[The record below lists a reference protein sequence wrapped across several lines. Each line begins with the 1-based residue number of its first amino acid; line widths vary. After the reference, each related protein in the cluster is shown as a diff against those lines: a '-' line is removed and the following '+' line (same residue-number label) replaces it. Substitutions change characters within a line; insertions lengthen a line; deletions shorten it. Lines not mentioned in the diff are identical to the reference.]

1 MTPDRWEKV
10 GEIFSSAS
18 EMDTVEREAY
28 VLRACGEDLSLLS
41 EVWSLLDAGDNA
53 GQFISKPIVGR
64 FVPDFADHIK
74 AFTPGDSVGH
84 YKIEKAIGSGGMGE
98 VYLAT
103 DTNLGRKVALKTL
116 PPSFAS
122 DPSFLRRFRN
132 EAQAAANINHP
143 NVATV
148 YSVEDIDG
156 LKFITMEY
164 VEGRTLDRLTPE
176 GGLEIKTFLA
186 WLEPIAHALHAAH
199 KRGIIHR
206 DIKPG
211 NIMISA
217 DGTPKILDFGLA
229 QFERSL
235 AGIGSIANHITA
247 PGQIIGTPSYM
258 SPEQAEGSGV
268 DIRSDIFSFGT
279 VMYEALTGKRPF
291 RGSSQGLIVKA
302 VIHADP
308 DPLAGQ
314 RSDVPSA
321 LTKMVERCLEKSPGK
336 RFQSMREIRSIL
348 KEART
353 ASDAGVSMDSFARR
367 FYREA
372 TSPSKLWWAATAIL
386 VIVLAV
392 GAWYIFSRQETAL
405 PFNLESLS
413 LRKLSQSNNVALSV
427 ISPDGRSVAYVTY
440 EDDGGRALW
449 LRRVSDVTA
458 LKIVPSQQVHYWDIV
473 FSNDHEYV
481 YFITAPRFGTH
492 GTLYRVPSLGG
503 QSPRRI
509 TEKVNHLGNLSP
521 DGKRLL
527 LVRYGDPAP
536 DTSVNVTDSKLI
548 STNAEDGSD
557 EQVLLTLQGESILR
571 KIRFSTDGRFIYYIK
586 RELKGIESWSVGRF
600 EVGTGREQEI
610 IRKKERID
618 AIDVLTE
625 GKGLLVNAVDSNSN
639 RRQLFHLNATS
650 GEMTRITNDL
660 NSYIGVSVD
669 HEGRNIVAVQRTD
682 ESRIW
687 VGNAN
692 DFRSMAPI
700 TREPLAHVV
709 ADWTPDGRIVF
720 DVLENDRVSVWI
732 ADADG
737 KNALQLTPTDS
748 DNGSPR
754 VSGDGRYIVFT
765 SKRAGFNQIWRMN
778 VDGGNQILL
787 ANVPGITQTPQFAAD
802 GKTVV
807 FRWYN
812 EGSSPMGQVSVE
824 GGPVSGLDYL
834 PNAFTYYWAMSP
846 DGKYVAYTRGGESSD
861 PMQVI
866 VRPVDSM
873 TPRAVLNI
881 RPTWFFKWTPD
892 SQSIFYQESQQGDG
906 LEKKVFQI
914 DPDLGVP
921 RQMLTTEP
929 DDIVDLS
936 FSRDKTKVAA
946 VRLRVLTDAVLLN
959 TRGNVSTET
968 GAPR

>member
-1 MTPDRWEKV
+1 MTPERWEKV
-10 GEIFSSAS
+10 GEIFTSAS
-18 EMDTVEREAY
+18 EMDTSEREAY
-28 VLRACGEDLSLLS
+28 LRSACGDDSSLLS
-41 EVWSLLDAGDNA
+41 EVRSLLDAGNDA
-53 GQFISKPIVGR
+53 GQFISQPIVGN
-64 FVPDFADHIK
+64 FVPDFAEHVK
-74 AFTPGDSVGH
+74 ALAPGNSIGH

-132 EAQAAANINHP
+132 EAQAAASINHP

-156 LKFITMEY
+156 LRFIAMEY

-176 GGLEIKTFLA
+176 SGLDLKTFLA
-186 WLEPIAHALHAAH
+186 WLGPIANALHAAH

-206 DIKPG
+206 DVKPG

-217 DGTPKILDFGLA
+217 NGTPKILDFGLA
-229 QFERSL
+229 QFEQSL
-235 AGIGSIANHITA
+235 AGSAANDITA

-258 SPEQAEGSGV
+258 SPEQAEGADV

-279 VMYEALTGKRPF
+279 VMYEALTGNRPF
-291 RGSSQGLIVKA
+291 RGAAQGLIVKA
-302 VIHADP
+302 VVHSDP
-308 DPLAGQ
+308 EPIASYRQ
-314 RSDVPSA
+314 DVPDA
-321 LTKMVERCLEKSPGK
+321 LTKMVGRCLQKSPGK

-348 KEART
+348 KEARL

-372 TSPSKLWWAATAIL
+372 TSPSKLWWAATAAL
-386 VIVLAV
+386 VLVMAF
-392 GAWYIFSRQETAL
+392 GGWYVFSRQASAL
-405 PFNLESLS
+405 PFSLESIS
-413 LRKLSQSNNVALSV
+413 IRKLSQSNNVALSV

-449 LRRVSDVTA
+449 MRRVSDTTA
-458 LKIVPSQQVHYWDIV
+458 IRIVPSQQVHYWDIS

-492 GTLYRVPSLGG
+492 GTLYRVPALGG

-509 TEKVNHLGNLSP
+509 TEKVNHLGNISP

-536 DTSVNVTDSKLI
+536 DTSVNVTNSKLI

-557 EQVLLTLQGESILR
+557 EQVLRELQGESIIR
-571 KIRFSTDGRFIYYIK
+571 KARYSPDGRSIFFIK
-586 RELKGIESWSVGRF
+586 RELKEIENWSV
-600 EVGTGREQEI
+600 VMYDLQTGSEREI
-610 IRKKERID
+610 VRKKERIESI
-618 AIDVLTE
+618 AVLD
-625 GKGLLVNAVDSNSN
+625 GNKGLLVNAQDGNSN
-639 RRQLFHLNATS
+639 RRQLFHLAVPT

-660 NSYIGVSVD
+660 NSYSGVSVD
-669 HEGRNIVAVQRTD
+669 REGRNIVSVQRTD

-687 VGNAN
+687 IGNAN
-692 DFRSMAPI
+692 DLRTMSPI
-700 TREPLAHVV
+700 SREPLAHADV
-709 ADWTPDGRIVF
+709 DWTPDGRIVF

-732 ADADG
+732 ADSDG
-737 KNALQLTPTDS
+737 KNALQLTPQDS
-748 DNGSPR
+748 DNGNPR

-765 SKRAGFNQIWRMN
+765 SRRSGFNQIWRMN
-778 VDGGNQILL
+778 IDGGNQILL
-787 ANVPGITQTPQFAAD
+787 ANAPGIAQNPQFAAD

-807 FRWYN
+807 FRWYH
-812 EGSSPMGQVSVE
+812 EGSAPMGQVSVD
-824 GGPVSGLDYL
+824 GGAVTGLDYL

-846 DGKYVAYTRGGESSD
+846 DGRYLAHTIGGDNANPTR
-861 PMQVI
+861 VV
-866 VRPVDSM
+866 VRPVDSI
-873 TPRAVLNI
+873 TPRAILNI
-881 RPTWFFKWTPD
+881 RPTWFFKWMPD
-892 SQSIFYQESQQGDG
+892 GKSLYYQESQQGDG

-914 DPDLGVP
+914 DPDKGEPKQL
-921 RQMLTTEP
+921 LTTEP
-929 DDIVDLS
+929 DDVVDLT
-936 FSRDKTKVAA
+936 FSRDKTRFAV
-946 VRLRVLTDAVLLN
+946 VRLKVLTDAVMLSAN
-959 TRGNVSTET
+959 SRAE
-968 GAPR
+968 

>member
-1 MTPDRWEKV
+1 MTPERWEKV
-10 GEIFSSAS
+10 GEIFSSAA
-18 EMDTVEREAY
+18 EMDTAEREAY
-28 VLRACGEDLSLLS
+28 LRDACGDDSTLLS
-41 EVWSLLDAGDNA
+41 EVRSLLDAGNEA
-53 GQFISKPIVGR
+53 GQFISRPIVGS
-64 FVPDFADHIK
+64 FVPDFVEHAK
-74 AFTPGDSVGH
+74 ALAPGNSIGH

-103 DTNLGRKVALKTL
+103 DTNLGRKIALKTL

-132 EAQAAANINHP
+132 EAQAAASINHP

-148 YSVEDIDG
+148 YSVEEFEGI
-156 LKFITMEY
+156 KFITMEY
-164 VEGRTLDRLTPE
+164 VEGKTLDRLTPE
-176 GGLEIKTFLA
+176 GGLAMKTFVE
-186 WLEPIAHALHAAH
+186 WLEPIAQALRAAH

-229 QFERSL
+229 QFEQSL
-235 AGIGSIANHITA
+235 AGIRSMANDITA

-258 SPEQAEGSGV
+258 SPEQAEGSDV

-302 VIHADP
+302 VVHSDP
-308 DPLAGQ
+308 EPITKYRA
-314 RSDVPSA
+314 DVPPA
-321 LTKMVERCLEKSPGK
+321 LIKMVERCLQKSPGK
-336 RFQSMREIRSIL
+336 RFQSMREIRSIM
-348 KEART
+348 KEARS

-372 TSPSKLWWAATAIL
+372 TSPSKLWWAATAML
-386 VIVLAV
+386 VLVLAL
-392 GAWYIFSRQETAL
+392 GGWYWFSIQPSAL
-405 PFNLESLS
+405 PFSLAS
-413 LRKLSQSNNVALSV
+413 ISIRKLSQSNNVALSV

-449 LRRVSDVTA
+449 MRRVSDATA
-458 LKIVPSQQVHYWDIV
+458 IKIVPSQQVHYWDIS

-492 GTLYRVPSLGG
+492 GTLFRVPALGG
-503 QSPRRI
+503 QTPRRI

-557 EQVLLTLQGESILR
+557 EQVLRALQGESIIR
-571 KIRFSTDGRFIYYIK
+571 KARFSPDGNSIFYIK
-586 RELKGIESWSVGRF
+586 RELNQVENWSIVMYN
-600 EVGTGREQEI
+600 VQTTGEREI
-610 IRKKERID
+610 IRKTERID
-618 AIDVLTE
+618 AIAVLDAN
-625 GKGLLVNAVDSNSN
+625 KGLLINAVDGSSN
-639 RRQLFHLNATS
+639 RRQLFHVAVPS

-660 NSYIGVSVD
+660 NSYSGVSID
-669 HEGRNIVAVQRTD
+669 REGRNIVSVQRTD

-687 VGNAN
+687 IGNST
-692 DFRSMAPI
+692 DFRSMSPI
-700 TREPLAHVV
+700 TREPLAHIAV
-709 ADWTPDGRIVF
+709 DWTPDGRIVF

-737 KNALQLTPTDS
+737 KNALQLTPQDS

-778 VDGGNQILL
+778 IDGGNQMLL
-787 ANVPGITQTPQFAAD
+787 ANAAGITQTPQFAAD

-812 EGSSPMGQVSVE
+812 EGSAPMGQVSVE
-824 GGPVSGLDYL
+824 GGPVTGLNYL

-846 DGKYVAYTRGGESSD
+846 DEKYLAYTRGGDNAD

-866 VRPVDSM
+866 VRAVDSP

-881 RPTWFFKWTPD
+881 RPTWFFKWMPD
-892 SQSIFYQESQQGDG
+892 GKSLYYQESQQGDG

-914 DPDLGVP
+914 DPDKGEP
-921 RQMLTTEP
+921 RLLLTTEP

-936 FSRDKTKVAA
+936 FSRDKARFAA

-959 TRGNVSTET
+959 AGGNSAGSE
-968 GAPR
+968 

>member
-1 MTPDRWEKV
+1 MTPERWEKV

-18 EMDTVEREAY
+18 EMDTADREIY
-28 VLRACGEDLSLLS
+28 LRDVCRDDPTLLA
-41 EVWSLLDAGDNA
+41 EVRSLLDAGKDA
-53 GQFISKPIVGR
+53 GQFISKPIVGS
-64 FVPDFADHIK
+64 FVPEFADHIK
-74 AFTPGDSVGH
+74 ALAPGNSVGH
-84 YKIEKAIGSGGMGE
+84 YNIEKAIGSGGMGE

-103 DTNLGRKVALKTL
+103 DTTLGRKVALKTL

-156 LKFITMEY
+156 LRFITMEY
-164 VEGRTLDRLTPE
+164 VEGKTLDRLTPD
-176 GGLEIKTFLA
+176 GGLAMKTFVE

-206 DIKPG
+206 DVKPG

-235 AGIGSIANHITA
+235 AGSPSIATDITA

-258 SPEQAEGSGV
+258 SPEQAEGSDV

-291 RGSSQGLIVKA
+291 RGATQGMIVKA
-302 VIHADP
+302 VVHSDP
-308 DPLAGQ
+308 DPITKHRA
-314 RSDVPSA
+314 DVPLA
-321 LTKMVERCLEKSPGK
+321 LTKMVDRCLAKSPGK

-372 TSPSKLWWAATAIL
+372 TSPSKLWWIATAML
-386 VIVLAV
+386 VLVLAF
-392 GAWYIFSRQETAL
+392 GGWYLFSRQSSAN
-405 PFNLESLS
+405 PFSLDAIS
-413 LRKLSQSNNVALSV
+413 IRKLSQTNNVALSV

-449 LRRVSDVTA
+449 MRRVSDATA
-458 LKIVPSQQVHYWDIV
+458 IKIVPSQQVHYWDII

-492 GTLYRVPSLGG
+492 GTLFRVPSLGG

-509 TEKVNHLGNLSP
+509 TEKVNHLGNMSP

-527 LVRYGDPAP
+527 FVRYGDPAP
-536 DTSVNVTDSKLI
+536 DTSVNVTNSKLI
-548 STNAEDGSD
+548 STNAEDGGD
-557 EQVLLTLQGESILR
+557 EQVIRALEGESIIR
-571 KIRFSTDGRFIYYIK
+571 KARFSPDGRSIFYVK
-586 RELKGIESWSVGRF
+586 RELKQIENWSIAMYDLQSRN
-600 EVGTGREQEI
+600 EREI
-610 IRKKERID
+610 VRKNERID
-618 AIDVLTE
+618 AIAVLDA
-625 GKGLLVNAVDSNSN
+625 GKGLLMNAVDGTSN
-639 RRQLFHLNATS
+639 RRQLFHVAVPG
-650 GEMTRITNDL
+650 GEVTRITNDL
-660 NSYIGVSVD
+660 NSYSGVSVD
-669 HEGRNIVAVQRTD
+669 SEGRNIVSVQRID

-692 DFRSMAPI
+692 DLRSMSPI
-700 TREPLAHVV
+700 TRERLAHVV
-709 ADWTPDGRIVF
+709 VDWTPDGRIVF

-737 KNALQLTPTDS
+737 KNALQLTPPDS

-765 SKRAGFNQIWRMN
+765 SKRAGYNQIWRMN
-778 VDGGNQILL
+778 IDGGNQILL
-787 ANVPGITQTPQFAAD
+787 ADAPGITQTPQFAAD
-802 GKTVV
+802 GTTVV

-812 EGSSPMGQVSVE
+812 EGSAPMGQVSVE
-824 GGPVSGLDYL
+824 GGPVTGLDYL
-834 PNAFTYYWAMSP
+834 PDAFTYYWAMSP
-846 DGKYVAYTRGGESSD
+846 DGKQLAYTRGGDNVD

-866 VRPVDSM
+866 VRDVDST
-873 TPRAVLNI
+873 TPRATLNI
-881 RPTWFFKWTPD
+881 RPTWFFKWMPD
-892 SQSIFYQESQQGDG
+892 GKSLFYQESQRGDA
-906 LEKKVFQI
+906 LEKKAFQI
-914 DPDLGVP
+914 DPDKGEPKL
-921 RQMLTTEP
+921 LLSTEP

-936 FSRDKTKVAA
+936 FSRDKTRAAA
-946 VRLRVLTDAVLLN
+946 VRLRVLTDAVLLSVDGSPAVVGRSN
-959 TRGNVSTET
+959 Q
-968 GAPR
+968 